1 MPCIYIN
8 ITRYICTSI
17 TLFHFV
23 VLNHKSRRYHL
34 LRKPLRSK
42 EKNKT
47 NLQSTSCN
55 RLGEKSHLE
64 TLQTL
69 IIVKSL
75 NSPWFM
81 DVFFKKKVQVNWLS
95 GAFRHVKLD
104 CLFYKIFILLT
115 YNDKLA
121 TTVFCAS
128 INNLY
133 LKALVMVN

>member
-1 MPCIYIN
+1 MQQIGRKISSRNSSN
-8 ITRYICTSI
+8 IDYC
-17 TLFHFV
+17 
-23 VLNHKSRRYHL
+23 
-34 LRKPLRSK
+34 K
-42 EKNKT
+42 EFEF
-47 NLQSTSCN
+47 SMVYEC
-55 RLGEKSHLE
+55 
-64 TLQTL
+64 
-69 IIVKSL
+69 
-75 NSPWFM
+75 
-81 DVFFKKKVQVNWLS
+81 FFQKKVQVNWLS

>member
-1 MPCIYIN
+1 MVYGCF
-8 ITRYICTSI
+8 
-17 TLFHFV
+17 L
-23 VLNHKSRRYHL
+23 
-34 LRKPLRSK
+34 
-42 EKNKT
+42 
-47 NLQSTSCN
+47 
-55 RLGEKSHLE
+55 
-64 TLQTL
+64 
-69 IIVKSL
+69 
-75 NSPWFM
+75 
-81 DVFFKKKVQVNWLS
+81 KKKVQVNWLS